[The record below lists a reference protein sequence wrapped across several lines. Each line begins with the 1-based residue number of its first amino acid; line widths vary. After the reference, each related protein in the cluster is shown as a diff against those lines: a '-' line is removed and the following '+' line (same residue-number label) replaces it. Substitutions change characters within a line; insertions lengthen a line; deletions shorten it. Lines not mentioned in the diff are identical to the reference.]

1 MGALHCSE
9 GVKCITILL
18 TVTKYEKKKVKKIIR
33 RQLRIREFGKMQ
45 DAFALAISWLFMSK
59 G

>member
-1 MGALHCSE
+1 MYNYSSYCN
-9 GVKCITILL
+9 KIW
-18 TVTKYEKKKVKKIIR
+18 KKKKVKKIIR

-45 DAFALAISWLFMSK
+45 DAFALAISRLFMSK

>member
-1 MGALHCSE
+1 MYNYSSYCN
-9 GVKCITILL
+9 KIW
-18 TVTKYEKKKVKKIIR
+18 KKKVKKIIR